1 MDPGSMNLD
10 AGECSCAHYANGNKP
25 LERRKRKQLQQRCM
39 AHSLVGTNN
48 YIAPEVL
55 MPNVQYNQSCDWW
68 SVGVV
73 LYEMIVGRP
82 PFHVMRHDL
91 SDIQN
96 QIETQNRIKKYQQFL
111 EIPAPPEISMESA
124 DLIRQLICHADERLD
139 DESIF
144 KHRFFTPLNNGVFI
158 RQQNA
163 PWIPPLNNPEDTQN
177 FDFPDDMN
185 VPLNQFP
192 DNIDENDSNAN
203 QFYGFTFRRFM
214 TNGGPKPEFFQG
226 GSSASNAPIQPS
238 NNQPDS
244 AVYV

>member
-1 MDPGSMNLD
+1 MNLD
-10 AGECSCAHYANGNKP
+10 AGECSCAHLANGNKP
-25 LERRKRKQLQQRCM
+25 LERRRKKQQQRCM

-82 PFHVMRHDL
+82 PFHVHREDYTDL
-91 SDIQN
+91 EN
-96 QIETQNRIKKYQQFL
+96 QIETQQRIKNYQRFL
-111 EIPAPPEISMESA
+111 EIPAPPARDAISKEAA
-124 DLIRQLICHADERLD
+124 DLIRQLICHADQRLD

-144 KHRFFTPLNNGVFI
+144 RHRFFDKMNREVYI
-158 RQQNA
+158 RDTKA
-163 PWIPPLNNPEDTQN
+163 PWIPPLNNAEDTQN
-177 FDFPDDMN
+177 FDFPDS
-185 VPLNQFP
+185 VPLHYP
-192 DNIDENDSNAN
+192 DCDSNDNDSNAN
-203 QFYGFTFRRFM
+203 DSKFYGFTFRRFV
-214 TNGGPKPEFFQG
+214 TNGGPVPEFFQG
-226 GSSASNAPIQPS
+226 SSNGASNNSNDPS